1 MSITF
6 FSIILW
12 VWPSGLEVSGTRAT
26 LKSGFLKKSLQW
38 RKMTLLNFWA
48 PEFIVNVG
56 VWGRKA
62 CGAISPGPTSRVEI
76 FMTMR
81 RSVQLLYASH
91 AIFPHQL

>member
-1 MSITF
+1 MTF
-6 FSIILW
+6 ISIILW

-26 LKSGFLKKSLQW
+26 LKAGFLKKSLQW
-38 RKMTLLNFWA
+38 RKMTLLSLLA

-62 CGAISPGPTSRVEI
+62 SGAMSPGPTSCLEI
-76 FMTMR
+76 FSTMW